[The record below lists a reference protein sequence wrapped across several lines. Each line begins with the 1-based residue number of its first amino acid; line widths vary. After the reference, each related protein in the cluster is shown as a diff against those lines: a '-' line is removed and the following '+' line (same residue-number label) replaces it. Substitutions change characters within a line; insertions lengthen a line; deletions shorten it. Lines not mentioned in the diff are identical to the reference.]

1 VLNLIPWPELKVA
14 WYREALDAPVLSR
27 LSRDMPKML
36 LRIAIV
42 LGLLVSTAKAKVM
55 IQVDLDTQ
63 QITVT
68 KNNGE
73 THVWKVSSGRSG
85 FETPS
90 GLFNVQRLDANHFS
104 DEYDQSP
111 MPYSIFFDQGLAI
124 HGTNQGGLGRPASH
138 GCVRLAIPH
147 ARMLYSW
154 VKQYGASIEISG
166 MASEILDTDDGFVT
180 DRRRTKK
187 RSDSLSKALSHYRK
201 LHVMDFS
208 LRDIMPR
215 RRLRAMSASPRPE
228 RLDAFL
234 PM

>member
-1 VLNLIPWPELKVA
+1 
-14 WYREALDAPVLSR
+14 
-27 LSRDMPKML
+27 MPKIL

-42 LGLLVSTAKAKVM
+42 LVLGPFVSTAKAEVM
-55 IQVDLDTQ
+55 IHVDLDAQ
-63 QITVT
+63 RMTVT
-68 KNNGE
+68 KNNDE
-73 THVWKVSSGRSG
+73 THVWKVSSGREG
-85 FETPS
+85 FETPT
-90 GLFNVQRLDANHFS
+90 GLFSVQRLDANHFS

-111 MPYSIFFDQGLAI
+111 MPYSIFFEQGLAI

-187 RSDSLSKALSHYRK
+187 RSNSLSNPSW
-201 LHVMDFS
+201 
-208 LRDIMPR
+208 ITI
-215 RRLRAMSASPRPE
+215 SPPE
-228 RLDAFL
+228 
-234 PM
+234 